1 MIVYIQFQSQSL
13 LCIKRFM
20 LKAMRLYVKTETSAK
35 QKDSC
40 ESRNVRRVCLLIYSL
55 KKKVSKQKQDRK
67 HFYATD
73 TSAVNK
79 QTSFSSRKILFCEN
93 TYFTFSHLRLVI
105 S

>member
-40 ESRNVRRVCLLIYSL
+40 ESRNVRRVSLLIYSL
-55 KKKVSKQKQDRK
+55 KKRFQ
-67 HFYATD
+67 
-73 TSAVNK
+73 NK
-79 QTSFSSRKILFCEN
+79 NRTGNIFMPRTPQL
-93 TYFTFSHLRLVI
+93 
-105 S
+105 